1 MSTSWATISI
11 TANVHILNKEMAFQ
25 KLDYIHNN
33 PLAEHWNLVKDPNDY
48 YYSTCSFY
56 EKGINNFD
64 FIKDLRDEY

>member
-1 MSTSWATISI
+1 
-11 TANVHILNKEMAFQ
+11 MAFQ